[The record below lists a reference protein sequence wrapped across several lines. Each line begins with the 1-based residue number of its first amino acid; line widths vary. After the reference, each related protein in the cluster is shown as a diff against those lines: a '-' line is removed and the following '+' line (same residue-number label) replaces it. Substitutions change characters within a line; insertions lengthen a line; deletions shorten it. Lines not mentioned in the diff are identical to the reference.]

1 MYARARVLIYVGI
14 YKCIYAC
21 FNRNNIFH
29 PKKKTFFSK
38 YAAFFQKKKKPSKKN
53 FKKIY
58 AFSKNTHYFQKHM
71 FFKIRGHI
79 VHFSKKKKNSK
90 VLNLFQ
96 KNQVIFKKFSPF
108 SKKYLIF
115 KIHVPFS
122 KFVSLLVEKYCCN
135 GPFPKNFKI
144 ISLMFRKSFKK
155 VSLNYE
161 NAHLMPLNYYT
172 CNICPPKL

>member
-1 MYARARVLIYVGI
+1 MLVFIEI
-14 YKCIYAC
+14 T
-21 FNRNNIFH
+21 FFT
-29 PKKKTFFSK
+29 PKKKNYFFQICSIFSKKKKNHQKKFSKKYTLFPKIPTIFRSICFSK
-38 YAAFFQKKKKPSKKN
+38 YVVISSIFQ
-53 FKKIY
+53 
-58 AFSKNTHYFQKHM
+58 
-71 FFKIRGHI
+71 
-79 VHFSKKKKNSK
+79 KKKKNSK

-108 SKKYLIF
+108 WKKYLIF
-115 KIHVPFS
+115 KIHIPFS
-122 KFVSLLVEKYCCN
+122 KFFSLLVEKYCCN

-172 CNICPPKL
+172 CNICPPKLWECTFIPLNYYLWNTL

>member
-1 MYARARVLIYVGI
+1 MLVLIEI
-14 YKCIYAC
+14 T
-21 FNRNNIFH
+21 FFTQ
-29 PKKKTFFSK
+29 KKKLFFPNMQH
-38 YAAFFQKKKKPSKKN
+38 FFKKKKKPSKKI

-108 SKKYLIF
+108 WKKYLIF
-115 KIHVPFS
+115 KIHIPFS
-122 KFVSLLVEKYCCN
+122 KFFSLLVEKYCCN

-172 CNICPPKL
+172 CNICPPKLWECTFIPLNYYLWNTL